1 MWDVCLYFMRSDTWN
16 ETRTTYKTQTIRSRG
31 GRVGGGGGWVT
42 VPRGHIVCVLCGPC
56 WRWYARSIRPESPEC
71 TEIASTNAD
80 SESGQS
86 CAEQNCSVIDLHPSR
101 IQPHIT
107 YVHALTLS
115 YIHAHTRARLQR
127 ASRNY
132 TSLAEAQAVLTS
144 NLTAL
149 CCTTYS
155 FLNINI
161 PASSDK
167 SPS

>member
-1 MWDVCLYFMRSDTWN
+1 MDVKAKQGIISDRSDTWN

-31 GRVGGGGGWVT
+31 GRVVGGGGGWVT

-56 WRWYARSIRPESPEC
+56 WRWYARSIRPEC

-86 CAEQNCSVIDLHPSR
+86 CAEQNCSVIDLHPSPR

-115 YIHAHTRARLQR
+115 YIHAHTRA
-127 ASRNY
+127 SRNY
-132 TSLAEAQAVLTS
+132 TSLAEAQTELTS
-144 NLTAL
+144 KLTAL
-149 CCTTYS
+149 CTH
-155 FLNINI
+155 F
-161 PASSDK
+161 
-167 SPS
+167 